1 MANSKNQREEITF
14 FQRYVIFVSSKFAN
28 YFLGVEKFPV
38 NRKTSENN
46 TLSQKKLKYFT
57 ELLKDFGHFY
67 REIVGDIRALQNFEN
82 RV

>member
-1 MANSKNQREEITF
+1 MANSKNKWEEITF
-14 FQRYVIFVSSKFAN
+14 FSQVCNFFSCKFAN